1 MAGGASF
8 PKFNPQTHR
17 LGCHYREWGQLDL
30 HEVTLPVTVRTF
42 AESPPEPAV
51 GLTFV
56 DFSPDGRWLA
66 SCGTNGVRLWNLTE
80 SRPAA
85 ALPMEMA
92 HTVLFAP
99 DNESLVT
106 CAWSGLLRWPIR
118 RKAADGLEIGP
129 PQLAAPA
136 LARPK
141 MFVRAGLVGA
151 DAVFATIHQGPIR
164 GCRSGT
170 NFLQLG
176 GSEYTTS
183 IAASTDG
190 KWIAAGYWNGPNVR
204 LWDAQTGRLIRQ
216 LPTLNSTMVA
226 FTPDN
231 RWLVTGASDEY
242 CFWEVET
249 GVSGLRIP
257 RAQAGTIWGPMA
269 FTRDGN
275 VMAIARSRWLV
286 QLIETATGR
295 ELAALEQPDAQTV
308 GWLAFNPDGTQL
320 AVASDVVHV
329 WDLRKLREELVALK
343 LDWDRP
349 PFATEEPNLRAA
361 PVRLRLIPGPG
372 TDGLQP
378 DK

>member
-1 MAGGASF
+1 
-8 PKFNPQTHR
+8 
-17 LGCHYREWGQLDL
+17 
-30 HEVTLPVTVRTF
+30 
-42 AESPPEPAV
+42 
-51 GLTFV
+51 
-56 DFSPDGRWLA
+56 
-66 SCGTNGVRLWNLTE
+66 
-80 SRPAA
+80 
-85 ALPMEMA
+85 
-92 HTVLFAP
+92 
-99 DNESLVT
+99 
-106 CAWSGLLRWPIR
+106 
-118 RKAADGLEIGP
+118 
-129 PQLAAPA
+129 
-136 LARPK
+136 

-231 RWLVTGASDEY
+231 RWLVTGATDEY
-242 CFWEVET
+242 CFWKVET

-286 QLIETATGR
+286 QLIDTATGR

-349 PFATEEPNLRAA
+349 PFPTEKPNLRAA
-361 PVRLRLIPGPG
+361 PVRLMLNPGSGRDGVQPG
-372 TDGLQP
+372 
-378 DK
+378 K